1 MRKRFQ
7 LTAVLYLL
15 FLTVHAGTPRALI
28 IGIDLYKPPAESAQT
43 TSRSLWRNL
52 NGCVNDAEAMKTMVM
67 AKYGF
72 SQQHIRQLYN
82 QEASRENIL
91 SAITELLQSSQ
102 KGDAVLIFYAG
113 HGSQVVNSLSAE
125 QDQRDETI
133 VPADAYK
140 GAADIRDK
148 ELAALFN
155 RLLDKGVVLTVIFDS
170 CHSGSAGRG
179 LFTNIASR
187 YLEESSLDVRD
198 TSNPAKPEDRGAL
211 ILSAAQD
218 FEYAKEVKDENN
230 VPHGA
235 FSLALLK
242 AMQQNDAGVAAEDL
256 FSSAKA
262 IMKFYGKTQEPVLAG
277 NDTRRKGALFGLPK
291 NSGHRSI
298 AIAATKSD
306 ANGIELM
313 GGYALGLSEG
323 VKLVKQGTSDTIV
336 VTKMIN
342 ANRSLAKNVSD
353 KDPAYAPGSL
363 FEVIS
368 WSSSSAPV
376 LRIYIPNN
384 GIADNELTT
393 AVRSL
398 QQLRSATKATWV
410 ADPTKDIPSEVYQYA
425 SKNGWDKNGLSSAK
439 DASVSTPGAKFVFAN
454 LPPPAQLVT
463 RLREEF
469 SQYSNI
475 EILASPEDAHYVL
488 AGRVNE
494 KNELSYTFL
503 KSQYSP
509 ADSTETLPV
518 RTEFIPVD
526 LQKSDLAAVAEK
538 MAEDLFRVAK
548 IKDWLQLQSP
558 AGQNRFPFALQ
569 VQHYHSGRAPVD
581 AQVRM
586 GDTLSFYFVR
596 TENGETWN
604 RKKRYVYLFSIDGQG
619 AMKLIFPAVAK
630 GNVEN
635 WLPHTGAMNKTE
647 DKTHL
652 AHILVRPPFGYD
664 TYFLLTT
671 EEAISNL
678 SAFQQPGVLSRGP
691 AATKND
697 IEKLLF
703 TGTKSRNKVVTPM
716 TWSID
721 KIILKSSEKKN

>member
-1 MRKRFQ
+1 MRKRFL
-7 LTAVLYLL
+7 LTAILYLL
-15 FLTVHAGTPRALI
+15 LITVHAGTPRALI
-28 IGIDLYKPPAESAQT
+28 IGIDLYKPPAESTQST
-43 TSRSLWRNL
+43 TRSLWRNL
-52 NGCVNDAEAMKTMVM
+52 NGCVNDAEAMKTMIM

-72 SQQHIRQLYN
+72 SQQHIHQLYN

-91 SAITELLQSSQ
+91 SAIQELLQTSQ

-155 RLLDKGVVLTVIFDS
+155 RFLDKGVVLTVIFDS

-179 LFTNIASR
+179 LFTDIASR
-187 YLEESSLDVRD
+187 YLEESSLDVKD
-198 TSNPAKPEDRGAL
+198 ASNPAKPEERGAL

-256 FSSAKA
+256 FSSVKA

-277 NDTRRKGALFGLPK
+277 NETRRKGTLFGLPK
-291 NSGHRSI
+291 KGGQNSI
-298 AIAATKSD
+298 AIAVTKTD

-323 VKLVKQGTSDTIV
+323 VKLVKQGTNDTIV

-353 KDPAYAPGSL
+353 KSPAYAPGSL
-363 FEVIS
+363 FEVIT
-368 WSSSSAPV
+368 WSSATAPV
-376 LRIYIPNN
+376 LRIYIPDA
-384 GIADNELTT
+384 GIAENELTT

-398 QQLRSATKATWV
+398 QKLRSATKANFI
-410 ADPTKDIPSEVYQYA
+410 ADPTKETVASVYQYTTQKGWQKNA
-425 SKNGWDKNGLSSAK
+425 SLVTEKTS
-439 DASVSTPGAKFVFAN
+439 DAMPATKPVFAN
-454 LPPPAQLVT
+454 LPPPAQLAI

-469 SQYSNI
+469 TKYSNI
-475 EILASPEDAHYVL
+475 EVLSSPEDAHYIL

-494 KNELSYTFL
+494 KNELAYTFL

-509 ADSTETLPV
+509 ADSTESLPV

-526 LQKSDLAAVAEK
+526 LQKKDLADVAEK

-548 IKDWLQLQSP
+548 IKAWLMLQSP

-569 VQHYHSGRAPVD
+569 VQHFHSGTAPVN

-596 TENGETWN
+596 AENGETWN
-604 RKKRYVYLFSIDGQG
+604 RKKRYVYLFSIDGNG
-619 AMKLIFPAVAK
+619 AMKLIFPTTAK

-635 WLPHTGAMNKTE
+635 RLPLTGAMNKTE

-652 AHILVRPPFGYD
+652 ADILVRPPFGYD

-691 AATKND
+691 ATTKSS